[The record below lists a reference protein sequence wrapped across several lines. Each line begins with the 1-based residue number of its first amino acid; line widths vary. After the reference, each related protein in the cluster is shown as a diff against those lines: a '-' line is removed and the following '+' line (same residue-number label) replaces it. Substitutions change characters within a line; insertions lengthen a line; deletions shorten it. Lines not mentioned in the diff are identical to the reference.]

1 MTVAEETRAA
11 VRERP
16 FLYDA
21 LRAGV
26 VNYAAAAATLDIDA
40 DRDAVAT
47 ALRRFANELDDR
59 AESDADAPG
68 DAGARVRMERGVGAV
83 DPVDAVVAGGDDRD
97 AGDDTDDR
105 GGDGDDETAEPVL
118 AVGSSA
124 YAAGAG
130 DATAV
135 VAAGDVDP
143 RALERVLGRLRVA
156 GVAVDA
162 AGVTPTGLA
171 VVVAGRA
178 GADALRAVEAALD
191 G

>member
-1 MTVAEETRAA
+1 MTVAEKTRAA

-40 DRDAVAT
+40 DPDAVAT
-47 ALRRFANELDDR
+47 ALRRFANELGDD
-59 AESDADAPG
+59 ASTVAGTDAD
-68 DAGARVRMERGVGAV
+68 ARVRMERGVGTV
-83 DPVDAVVAGGDDRD
+83 DGVDDNIDDAD
-97 AGDDTDDR
+97 A
-105 GGDGDDETAEPVL
+105 VL
-118 AVGSSA
+118 AVAGTE

-135 VAAGDVDP
+135 VAAGDVGP
-143 RALERVLGRLRVA
+143 RALERVLGRLRIA

-162 AGVTPTGLA
+162 AGVTPTGLT
-171 VVVAGRA
+171 VVVGRRA
-178 GADALRAVEAALD
+178 GADALRAVEVALD

>member
-47 ALRRFANELDDR
+47 ALRRFANELDER
-59 AESDADAPG
+59 AGSDADAPA

-83 DPVDAVVAGGDDRD
+83 DPVDAA
-97 AGDDTDDR
+97 
-105 GGDGDDETAEPVL
+105 GDDETAEPVL

-171 VVVAGRA
+171 VVVGGRA

>member
-1 MTVAEETRAA
+1 MSAAAASPAMTVAEETRAA

-26 VNYAAAAATLDIDA
+26 VNYAAAAATLDVDA
-40 DRDAVAT
+40 DPDAVST
-47 ALRRFANELDDR
+47 ALRRFANESSDDASSTGR
-59 AESDADAPG
+59 DADPG
-68 DAGARVRMERGVGAV
+68 GDARVRMERGVGSV
-83 DPVDAVVAGGDDRD
+83 DGAADRD
-97 AGDDTDDR
+97 GSDAEGEDT
-105 GGDGDDETAEPVL
+105 GPVL
-118 AVGSSA
+118 AVGGSE
-124 YAAGAG
+124 YVAGAG

-135 VAAGDVDP
+135 VAAGDVGP
-143 RALERVLGRLRVA
+143 RALERVLGRLRTA

-162 AGVTPTGLA
+162 AGVTPDGLA
-171 VVVAGRA
+171 VVVGRRA

>member
-47 ALRRFANELDDR
+47 ALRRFADELDGEVGD
-59 AESDADAPG
+59 DADA
-68 DAGARVRMERGVGAV
+68 RVRLERGVGAV
-83 DPVDAVVAGGDDRD
+83 EGDTDAPEPLLAAGG
-97 AGDDTDDR
+97 T
-105 GGDGDDETAEPVL
+105 
-118 AVGSSA
+118 A
-124 YAAGAG
+124 YAGGAG
-130 DATAV
+130 NSTAV
-135 VAAGDVDP
+135 VAAGDAGP
-143 RALERVLGRLRVA
+143 RALERVLGRLRTA
-156 GVAVDA
+156 GVAVEA
-162 AGVTPTGLA
+162 AGVTPTGL
-171 VVVAGRA
+171 VVVVGRRA